1 MLNNPCISILLYKFC
16 YTLGLELKPSR
27 QLEVTSCTL
36 TTFIEADISSTSK
49 MNSALTI

>member
-1 MLNNPCISILLYKFC
+1 MLNNPCISILLNKFC